1 VGRTGL
7 GERENAVSQV
17 VECVP
22 NFSEGRSSEIVD
34 ALAGVVRSVPGV
46 VLLDETKDP
55 DHHRAVVTF
64 AGRPYA
70 VAEVAYQMARMASQL
85 IDLRNHHG
93 EHPRVGATDVIP
105 FVPIRGVSM
114 QDCVQLAR
122 MVGQRIGNELK
133 IPVFLY
139 EQAAT
144 RPERKQLEWIR
155 KGGLK
160 GLADRMAGDPA
171 WVPDFGP
178 KHLHQTAGVTVVGA
192 RWPLIAF
199 NVNLKSRDL
208 SVARAIAKVV
218 RQSSGGLP
226 YVKAIGVELKSQQLV
241 QVSMNVTNHEETP
254 LHVVFAAVQREA
266 AARGVEV
273 AGTEIVGLV
282 PEQAL
287 METAQQ
293 ALCLNQFDG
302 RQVLESRL
310 DRPESREAIGRMA
323 ASQPVKEQSP
333 SPAKVGAPDR
343 KMPELHGQT
352 GGSVGAQSAAFAAGL
367 GIMVAK
373 LTRARAVETR
383 LSEICTRLH
392 ELAQADR
399 DAYARVLQAR
409 KLPITHPDRPLQ
421 LSSNLLGAIETP
433 LEIVKLSCE
442 LIPLLRGL
450 LTHAKPELQPD
461 LKMGLRLADAVIDG
475 CLGMV
480 EENMKTQPNQLL
492 IASIRE
498 RFSVAEQ
505 MLVDAKSLCYTPP
518 FDSWAQNMLNIL
530 KLR

>member
-1 VGRTGL
+1 M
-7 GERENAVSQV
+7 SQV

-22 NFSEGRSSEIVD
+22 NFSEGRNPEVIQ
-34 ALAGVVRSVPGV
+34 ALVALVRSVPGV
-46 VLLDETKDP
+46 ALLDQTQDP

-70 VAEVAYQMARMASQL
+70 VAEVAFQMARLASQL
-85 IDLRNHHG
+85 IDLRSHQG

-122 MVGQRIGNELK
+122 MVAQRIGNELK

-139 EQAAT
+139 EQAAM
-144 RPERKQLEWIR
+144 RPERTQLEWIR

-160 GLADRMAGDPA
+160 GLADRIAADPA

-178 KHLHQTAGVTVVGA
+178 KQLHQTAGATVVGA

-199 NVNLKSRDL
+199 NVNLRSQDL
-208 SVARAIAKVV
+208 SVAKAIAKAV

-226 YVKAIGVELKSQQLV
+226 CVKAIGVELRSQGLV
-241 QVSMNVTNHEETP
+241 QVSMNLTNHEETP

-273 AGTEIVGLV
+273 AGTEVVGLV

-287 METAQQ
+287 IETAQQ
-293 ALCLNQFDG
+293 ALHLNQFEG
-302 RQVLESRL
+302 WQVLEARL
-310 DRPESREAIGRMA
+310 DQPESREAIGRLA
-323 ASQPVKEQSP
+323 ASQSGKDP
-333 SPAKVGAPDR
+333 SPLPANAGTLAVNMVDQQG
-343 KMPELHGQT
+343 LT
-352 GGSVGAQSAAFAAGL
+352 GGSVGALSASFAAAL
-367 GIMVAK
+367 GTMVAK
-373 LTRARAVETR
+373 LNRARMVETR
-383 LSEICTRLH
+383 LSEIRTRLH

-409 KLPITHPDRPLQ
+409 KLPITHPDRPLR

-450 LTHAKPELQPD
+450 LAQAKPELQPD

-480 EENMKTQPNQLL
+480 EENMKVKPNQLL

>member
-1 VGRTGL
+1 M
-7 GERENAVSQV
+7 SQV

-22 NFSEGRSSEIVD
+22 NFSEGRNPQVIQ
-34 ALAGVVRSVPGV
+34 ALVALVRSVPGV
-46 VLLDETKDP
+46 ALLDQSQDP

-70 VAEVAYQMARMASQL
+70 VAEVAFQMARLASQL
-85 IDLRNHHG
+85 IDLRSHQG
-93 EHPRVGATDVIP
+93 EHPRVGATDVMP
-105 FVPIRGVSM
+105 LVPIRGVSM

-144 RPERKQLEWIR
+144 SPERAQLEWIR

-160 GLADRMAGDPA
+160 GLADRMAADPA

-178 KHLHQTAGVTVVGA
+178 KQLHHTAGATVVGA

-208 SVARAIAKVV
+208 SVAKAIAKAV

-226 YVKAIGVELKSQQLV
+226 CVKAIGVELRSQGLI
-241 QVSMNVTNHEETP
+241 QVSMNLTNHEETP

-266 AARGVEV
+266 AACGVEV

-282 PEQAL
+282 PEQSL
-287 METAQQ
+287 IETAQQ
-293 ALCLNQFDG
+293 ALHLDRFEGQ
-302 RQVLESRL
+302 QVLEVRL
-310 DRPESREAIGRMA
+310 GSAESRSAIGRLAAPQPGKEPLPLLAKSGALDVNMA
-323 ASQPVKEQSP
+323 DQQ
-333 SPAKVGAPDR
+333 G
-343 KMPELHGQT
+343 LT
-352 GGSVGAQSAAFAAGL
+352 GGSVGALSASFAAAL
-367 GIMVAK
+367 GTMVAK
-373 LTRARAVETR
+373 LNRARAAETR
-383 LSEICTRLH
+383 LSEIGTRLR

-409 KLPITHPDRPLQ
+409 RLPPDHPDRALQ
-421 LSSNLLGAIETP
+421 ISSGLLGAIETP
-433 LEIVKLSCE
+433 METVKLCCE
-442 LIPLLRGL
+442 VIPLLRGL
-450 LTHAKPELQPD
+450 LAHAKPELQPD
-461 LKMGLRLADAVIDG
+461 LKMGIKLADAVIEG
-475 CLGMV
+475 CLEMV
-480 EENMKTQPNQLL
+480 GENMKAQPNQQL

-498 RFSVAEQ
+498 RFAQAEQ

-518 FDSWAQNMLNIL
+518 FDLWPQNMLNIL